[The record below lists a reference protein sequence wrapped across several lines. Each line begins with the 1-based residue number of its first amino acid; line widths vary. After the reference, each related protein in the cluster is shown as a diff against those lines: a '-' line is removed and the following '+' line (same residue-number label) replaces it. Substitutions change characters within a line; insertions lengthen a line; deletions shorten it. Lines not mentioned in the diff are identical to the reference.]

1 MGVTVSAA
9 IEQDFALPQR
19 QLQKALDQCVGGRSN
34 NRELLARGTTFLY
47 DTTLETPSVNDI
59 RRWLVKKAQSSGRA
73 APRFWQE
80 WSELLTGWGRRAM
93 NKKAIILAGGA
104 GTRLYPLTKIV
115 CKQLLPVYD
124 KPMICYPLATL
135 MLGGLREI
143 LIISTPKD
151 LPMLRDFLGDGSHLG
166 IRLEYAEQPKPEGIA
181 QAFLIGADFIG
192 DAGATLILGDNIFY
206 GKLDFFREALAI
218 ESGACIFG
226 YQVRDP
232 ERYGVVE
239 FGPDGPGHQPGGE
252 TEASQEPLRRSRPL
266 RLRRSRRRISARR
279 LRPSARGELEI
290 TDLNLDYLKRNE
302 LHVRLLGRG
311 MAWLDTGT
319 QTSLLEAGN
328 YIATIEHRQGL
339 KVACLEEV
347 ALRMG
352 FIDLKQLRARIE
364 RLPAAEYRDYLA
376 LVCDEGPETF

>member
-1 MGVTVSAA
+1 
-9 IEQDFALPQR
+9 
-19 QLQKALDQCVGGRSN
+19 
-34 NRELLARGTTFLY
+34 
-47 DTTLETPSVNDI
+47 
-59 RRWLVKKAQSSGRA
+59 
-73 APRFWQE
+73 
-80 WSELLTGWGRRAM
+80 M

-115 CKQLLPVYD
+115 CKQLLPIYD

-135 MLGGLREI
+135 MLGGLRDI

-151 LPMLRDFLGDGSHLG
+151 LPMLKDFLGDGSHLG
-166 IRLEYAEQPKPEGIA
+166 INLSYAEQPKPEGIA

-192 DAGATLILGDNIFY
+192 DAGVTLILGDNIFY

-239 FGPDGPGHQPGGE
+239 FDHEGRVISLEEKPKHPKSHFAVPG
-252 TEASQEPLRRSRPL
+252 LYVYDDRVVDICRS
-266 RLRRSRRRISARR
+266 
-279 LRPSARGELEI
+279 LRPSDRGELEI
-290 TDLNLDYLKRNE
+290 TDLNLDYLRRNE
-302 LHVRLLGRG
+302 LHVRLLSRG